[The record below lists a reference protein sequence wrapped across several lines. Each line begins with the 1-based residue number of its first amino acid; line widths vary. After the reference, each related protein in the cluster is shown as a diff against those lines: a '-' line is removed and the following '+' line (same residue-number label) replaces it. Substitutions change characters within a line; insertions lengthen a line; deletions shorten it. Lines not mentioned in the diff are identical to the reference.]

1 MSNLDRARN
10 ADLTLAEFKELLD
23 LRDLEI
29 YEALDLNE
37 PASQRYIAYLDT
49 QPEVQYFPEDD
60 FDSQTLAK
68 ANSGDHLAQFVMAIE
83 CKANGDEAASQEW
96 FRKAAENGNIVC
108 AFNYALTL
116 EDTEEQLVWLYK
128 AAFKGFPEAQRE
140 AGFILYQMGDVKSAK
155 AWFGLA
161 IRRDSV
167 VALNDMGVV
176 HWNLNEFDEA
186 ASYWNRAAA
195 LGSEDALAN
204 LEMASFQSLF
214 DDDDFDLDYS
224 DNAFRPAPER
234 DYAPPAQPARIK
246 VEGSSS
252 REGLKRL

>member
-10 ADLTLAEFKELLD
+10 ADLTPAEFKELLD

-37 PASQRYIAYLDT
+37 PASERYIAYLDT
-49 QPEVQYFPEDD
+49 QPEVQYIPEYVLN
-60 FDSQTLAK
+60 DSQTLPK

-83 CKANGDEAASQEW
+83 CRANGDDAASQEW

-116 EDTEEQLVWLYK
+116 SNKEEQLVWLYK
-128 AAFKGFPEAQRE
+128 AAFKGVPEAQRE

-161 IRRDSV
+161 IRRESV
-167 VALNDMGVV
+167 VALNDMGAL

-204 LEMASFQSLF
+204 LEMASSQTLF

-224 DNAFRPAPER
+224 DNASH
-234 DYAPPAQPARIK
+234 PAQPARINI
-246 VEGSSS
+246 ESSSS
-252 REGLKRL
+252 RSGLKRL

>member
-10 ADLTLAEFKELLD
+10 PDLSPVEFKELLD
-23 LRDLEI
+23 LRDLDI

-37 PASQRYIAYLDT
+37 PASERYITYLDT

-60 FDSQTLAK
+60 INDHHTRDK
-68 ANSGDHLAQFVMAIE
+68 ANGGDHLAQFVMAIE

-116 EDTEEQLVWLYK
+116 DNKQEQLHWIYK

-140 AGFILYQMGDVKSAK
+140 AGRILYEMGDVSSAK

-161 IRRDSV
+161 IRRENV
-167 VALNDMGVV
+167 LALNDMGVI
-176 HWNLNEFDEA
+176 HWRNDEIDQA
-186 ASYWNRAAA
+186 ISYWNRAAEK
-195 LGSEDALAN
+195 GSEEALAN
-204 LEMASFQSLF
+204 LDIASSHTLF
-214 DDDDFDLDYS
+214 DEDFDLDYS
-224 DNAFRPAPER
+224 ADTSTPAAPYRYE
-234 DYAPPAQPARIK
+234 PPAQPARIQ
-246 VEGSSS
+246 VESSSS

>member
-10 ADLTLAEFKELLD
+10 ADLTPAEFKELLD

-60 FDSQTLAK
+60 FDGQTLAK

-116 EDTEEQLVWLYK
+116 TKKEEQLVWLYK
-128 AAFKGFPEAQRE
+128 AAFKGVPEAQRE
-140 AGFILYQMGDVKSAK
+140 AGFILYQMGDVNSAK

-161 IRRDSV
+161 IRRESV
-167 VALNDMGVV
+167 VALNDMGVL
-176 HWNLNEFDEA
+176 HWNLNEIDEA

-195 LGSEDALAN
+195 LGSEDAIAN
-204 LEMASFQSLF
+204 LEMASSQSLF
-214 DDDDFDLDYS
+214 DDDDFDLDFG
-224 DNAFRPAPER
+224 DIAFRPAPER
-234 DYAPPAQPARIK
+234 DYTPPAQPARIK

-252 REGLKRL
+252 RSGLKRL

>member
-10 ADLTLAEFKELLD
+10 ADLTPAEFKELLD

-37 PASQRYIAYLDT
+37 PASERYMDYLET

-60 FDSQTLAK
+60 FDSQTLAN

-96 FRKAAENGNIVC
+96 FRKAADNGNIVC

-116 EDTEEQLVWLYK
+116 TNKEEQLHWMYK
-128 AAFKGFPEAQRE
+128 AAFKGVPEAQRE
-140 AGFILYQMGDVKSAK
+140 AGFILYQMGDVYSAK
-155 AWFGLA
+155 IWFGLA
-161 IRRDSV
+161 IRRESV
-167 VALNDMGVV
+167 VALNDMGVL

-186 ASYWNRAAA
+186 AEYWNRAAA
-195 LGSEDALAN
+195 LGSEDALVN
-204 LEMASFQSLF
+204 LEMASSRSLF
-214 DDDDFDLDYS
+214 DDDDFDF
-224 DNAFRPAPER
+224 DNSESVFRPAPAR
-234 DYAPPAQPARIK
+234 DYSPPAQPARIT
-246 VEGSSS
+246 VESSSS